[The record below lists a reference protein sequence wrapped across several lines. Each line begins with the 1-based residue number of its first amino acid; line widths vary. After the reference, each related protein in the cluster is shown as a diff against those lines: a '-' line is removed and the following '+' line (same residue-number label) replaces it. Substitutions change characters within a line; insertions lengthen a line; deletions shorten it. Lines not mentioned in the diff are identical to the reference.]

1 MLRIFSPTIRFISGS
16 NPRSAGSFSLSS
28 SYKLARTSFLVETP
42 IIFAVFSHSNPR
54 SKSPETSSGFGF
66 FPMLPITRYSLLF
79 SSIPKMGRRTVLIE
93 SKVAGYSSS
102 LMDLDVLIA
111 APPSLRDENW
121 ENV

>member
-1 MLRIFSPTIRFISGS
+1 
-16 NPRSAGSFSLSS
+16 
-28 SYKLARTSFLVETP
+28 
-42 IIFAVFSHSNPR
+42 
-54 SKSPETSSGFGF
+54 
-66 FPMLPITRYSLLF
+66 
-79 SSIPKMGRRTVLIE
+79 MGRRTVLIE